1 MWYQLFILAYSRPDS
16 YCNPYTPR
24 PTVRQVLAQTVRE
37 NYGFFLAHIII
48 VLAIIPICHYNIS
61 LNLLLKGKDSITPE
75 SQTPVH
81 TLPGVLFGTVNTF
94 SLIQIM
100 KTLSWRGK
108 EI

>member
-37 NYGFFLAHIII
+37 NYGVFLAHIII

-81 TLPGVLFGTVNTF
+81 TLPGVLFWTVNTF